1 MLRPSQLWL
10 IRHAPVD
17 GPRGIIHDIDAPA
30 DLSATIDRL
39 AQAVDEARA
48 LIAALLRQG

>member
-1 MLRPSQLWL
+1 MARAAEAAELAAART
-10 IRHAPVD
+10 
-17 GPRGIIHDIDAPA
+17 PA

-48 LIAALLRQG
+48 LIAALLREG